1 MSSRTN
7 NSKSQ
12 KRAALAK
19 LRGDKRKRLEGLL
32 SSSEDVLDSAALD
45 EEDIYD
51 VYNEDEYQ
59 NLVESRRQREDF
71 VVDDGT
77 FVVVV
82 VVCVFLSLCCLVV
95 WLLHL
100 LTFCFCL
107 I

>member
-77 FVVVV
+77 FFF
-82 VVCVFLSLCCLVV
+82 VFLLMFLVSNGEV
-95 WLLHL
+95 AFWLWLLL
-100 LTFCFCL
+100 LFVGV
-107 I
+107 